1 MHDRRID
8 GKTHVFGNAGA
19 LFMSAMT
26 WWDHETDSIWS
37 QPWGRAIKGPLKG
50 VQLNL
55 LPMQLTSWGSWK
67 EEHPETLAMINDV
80 DQLGGRRQGFSP
92 DHVIG
97 LILADEAKAYY
108 FDDAIQAG
116 VINDFLGEVP
126 VVIWA
131 NGELFHAYVR
141 SAGGTTLTFMVE
153 GEAMVDAETGS
164 RWDPNRGMAVDGPLK
179 GEILQLVP
187 SLSSFDWAWKDF

>member
-1 MHDRRID
+1 
-8 GKTHVFGNAGA
+8 
-19 LFMSAMT
+19 MSAMT

-67 EEHPETLAMINDV
+67 VEHPETLAMVNDV

-97 LILADEAKAYY
+97 LIPANEAKAYY

-131 NGELFHAYVR
+131 SGELFHAFVR
-141 SAGGTTLTFMVE
+141 SAGGVTLNFQVE
-153 GEAMVDAETGS
+153 GQALVDVETGS
-164 RWDPNRGMAVDGPLK
+164 RWDPNRGMAIDGPLN
-179 GEILQLVP
+179 GEILQPVP
-187 SLSSFDWAWKDF
+187 SLSSFDWAWKDFYPESEFYIREQR

>member
-1 MHDRRID
+1 MGSRD
-8 GKTHVFGNAGA
+8 GFYLVAALGA
-19 LFMSAMT
+19 SHQGSF
-26 WWDHETDSIWS
+26 E
-37 QPWGRAIKGPLKG
+37 G

-67 EEHPETLAMINDV
+67 VEHPETLAMVNDV

-97 LILADEAKAYY
+97 LIPANEAKAYY

-131 NGELFHAYVR
+131 SGELFHAFVR
-141 SAGGTTLTFMVE
+141 SAGGVTLTFQVE
-153 GEAMVDAETGS
+153 GQALVDVETGS
-164 RWDPNRGMAVDGPLK
+164 RWDPNRGMAIDGPLN
-179 GEILQLVP
+179 GEILQPVP
-187 SLSSFDWAWKDF
+187 SLSSFDWAWKDFYPESEFYIREQR